1 MGSNRMGHDLW
12 AQFTNGARI
21 SLMVGFGAGLLVCA
35 LAITVGIT
43 AGYFGGVVDEC
54 LTFLMNVVLV
64 IPNLPLLLVLASF
77 IGEASPM
84 VIALIIGLTS
94 WAYGARVIRA
104 QTLALREKEFVI
116 AAEVLGEPAWRIIL
130 VEILPNLISIIGVSF
145 IGSIIYAI
153 VTEATLEFLGLG
165 DPTVVS
171 WGIMLYNAQTS
182 SAILVGAW
190 WEILAPASP
199 SPPWGRA
206 WPCSTSPS
214 TKSPTRSFVPTRACV
229 AGSSLPLPSLL
240 RRRQHEPQQPLLS
253 VRQLC
258 VDYITENGDVRAVN
272 SVSFDIMPGEVFGL
286 AGESGCGKST
296 VAFSVAGC
304 TSRPP
309 TSAAARSCS
318 RERTSSPSTTSGC
331 AATAGA
337 RRAWCS
343 SPP

>member
-1 MGSNRMGHDLW
+1 MSPLR
-12 AQFTNGARI
+12 T
-21 SLMVGFGAGLLVCA
+21 
-35 LAITVGIT
+35 LAVAIGIT
-43 AGYFGGVVDEC
+43 AGYFGGLVDEC

-77 IGEASPM
+77 IGEASPT
-84 VIALIIGLTS
+84 VIALIIGFTS

-190 WEILAPASP
+190 WEILAPCFAIAALGAGLAMLNFAIDEIANP
-199 SPPWGRA
+199 QL
-206 WPCSTSPS
+206 
-214 TKSPTRSFVPTRACV
+214 RSHK
-229 AGSSLPLPSLL
+229 GL
-240 RRRQHEPQQPLLS
+240 RRWK
-253 VRQLC
+253 QLAAP
-258 VDYITENGDVRAVN
+258 V
-272 SVSFDIMPGEVFGL
+272 
-286 AGESGCGKST
+286 
-296 VAFSVAGC
+296 
-304 TSRPP
+304 PP
-309 TSAAARSCS
+309 IAAQ
-318 RERTSSPSTTSGC
+318 EK
-331 AATAGA
+331 TA
-337 RRAWCS
+337 
-343 SPP
+343 